1 MYYIKYT
8 VSFEFFMENIVEI
21 QTQEYKGYRIE
32 IATGRTNPL
41 DGVVP
46 YFYGFPLY
54 FYIS

>member
-1 MYYIKYT
+1 
-8 VSFEFFMENIVEI
+8 MENIVEI